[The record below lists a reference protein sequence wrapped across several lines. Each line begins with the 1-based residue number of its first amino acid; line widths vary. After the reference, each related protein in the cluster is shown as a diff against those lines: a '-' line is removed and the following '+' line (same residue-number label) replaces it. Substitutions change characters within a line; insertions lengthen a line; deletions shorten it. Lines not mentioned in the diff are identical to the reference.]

1 MGQSTWGKNQR
12 QTTTTLHTMS
22 AVLEA
27 NRPAGQTKTF
37 GKSTREVPHHS
48 QRAASFIPPKMRPS
62 QERSARLSEPLLLA
76 HLSPPVPFSSSSLAV
91 SVASVS
97 SSSTPSTKVF
107 SSSLAHSRSTV
118 SPSAE
123 STPATLS
130 PLPRRAT
137 SLVLTRRRLRRPLT
151 QSTSRPPR
159 VRRRAQRRLSSHRE
173 RRQRRR
179 SHLPAVPQTG
189 SPSTRLC
196 CLPSRRSQCSPHTS
210 AAASACER
218 VTGHTRWLGKAIIF
232 SWGQG
237 RQSWDRPAD
246 VG

>member
-1 MGQSTWGKNQR
+1 MGNEQNP
-12 QTTTTLHTMS
+12 L
-22 AVLEA
+22 L
-27 NRPAGQTKTF
+27 
-37 GKSTREVPHHS
+37 PHHS
-48 QRAASFIPPKMRPS
+48 QKARKFYPAEDEAVARKVRKTIRTSTPRASLTPGTI
-62 QERSARLSEPLLLA
+62 LILLA
-76 HLSPPVPFSSSSLAV
+76 GRFRGKRVVLLNTLDQGVLLVTGPL
-91 SVASVS
+91 
-97 SSSTPSTKVF
+97 
-107 SSSLAHSRSTV
+107 RSTV

-130 PLPRRAT
+130 PLPRRST

-173 RRQRRR
+173 RRHRRR
-179 SHLPAVPQTG
+179 SHLPAVPQTR

-232 SWGQG
+232 FVGAGQ
-237 RQSWDRPAD
+237 AI

>member
-1 MGQSTWGKNQR
+1 
-12 QTTTTLHTMS
+12 
-22 AVLEA
+22 
-27 NRPAGQTKTF
+27 
-37 GKSTREVPHHS
+37 
-48 QRAASFIPPKMRPS
+48 
-62 QERSARLSEPLLLA
+62 
-76 HLSPPVPFSSSSLAV
+76 
-91 SVASVS
+91 
-97 SSSTPSTKVF
+97 VF

-130 PLPRRAT
+130 PLPRRST

-179 SHLPAVPQTG
+179 SHLPAVPQTR

-232 SWGQG
+232 F
-237 RQSWDRPAD
+237 
-246 VG
+246 VGAGNRGIDQRMWVGIDKSHRAFGLGAMVFAMGAL